1 MGKVCVGRFSP
12 LLWYFLFSLFFDKD
26 RVRHNV
32 ARRLTTFASTSKTNT
47 ESAWKIYTHV
57 TCCARTTT
65 TFFFGVFSM
74 EKSAFAFG
82 RGPQKASENRRGFLV
97 VLCAKNGKKKKKKKK
112 TNDGGEQQQQQQRDV
127 QPPRRITG
135 KKNGVSVNAQIRLVD
150 RWKKAAAS
158 TNEMTSPT
166 GPPERRRR
174 RSESDAT
181 TTTTT
186 TRKANA
192 NHPNDAYQAEL
203 KRRRTL
209 AAEKRKKEREAY
221 LQKMALDANDANLGA
236 FFDASGGGDEGKKTK
251 CFVDGYNVC
260 GVPDEDDARMR
271 VSGKNGSGG
280 GGGGG
285 GGIPHLRRTFL
296 VEGDLDRARKILE
309 EKAKAF
315 AISRNMECVIVWD
328 NNNYHANNSN
338 SNSSNGRFSEKERA
352 EDVGDGVTVVFTGNG
367 QLADGYIERE
377 TKLLAEKKD
386 GENVYVVT
394 SDNAVRMAVS
404 STTAR
409 VIDSANFCREI
420 RDTERDEDAILREL
434 ALDARWGGGAKKNK
448 ASIGASVLGD
458 ASAREKMLKLR
469 ETARNSSKAEM
480 NEKLVGKSGSF
491 GRFKQNSNR
500 DKSNATKTAANKE
513 EEEGERTNV
522 AKRLLMRRARADERN
537 RNNNGSDDGE
547 SGSYQRWGSL

>member
-1 MGKVCVGRFSP
+1 
-12 LLWYFLFSLFFDKD
+12 
-26 RVRHNV
+26 
-32 ARRLTTFASTSKTNT
+32 
-47 ESAWKIYTHV
+47 
-57 TCCARTTT
+57 
-65 TFFFGVFSM
+65 M
-74 EKSAFAFG
+74 EKSSAFVAFG
-82 RGPQKASENRRGFLV
+82 RGPQKASYNHRGFLV
-97 VLCAKNGKKKKKKKK
+97 VLCAKKNGKKKKKK
-112 TNDGGEQQQQQQRDV
+112 TNDGEQQQQQQQQQQRDV
-127 QPPRRITG
+127 PPPRRITG

-150 RWKKAAAS
+150 RWKKAASS
-158 TNEMTSPT
+158 TNEMTSLT
-166 GPPERRRR
+166 GPPERRMR

-192 NHPNDAYQAEL
+192 NHSNDAYQAEL

-221 LQKMALDANDANLGA
+221 LQKMALDANDENLGA

-271 VSGKNGSGG
+271 VSGKNGS
-280 GGGGG
+280 GGGG

-338 SNSSNGRFSEKERA
+338 SNSSNGGFSEKERA

-500 DKSNATKTAANKE
+500 DKSNATTTAANK
-513 EEEGERTNV
+513 EEGERTNV

-537 RNNNGSDDGE
+537 RNNNGSDDDE

>member
-1 MGKVCVGRFSP
+1 MEKTSSA
-12 LLWYFLFSLFFDKD
+12 L
-26 RVRHNV
+26 
-32 ARRLTTFASTSKTNT
+32 RLASFAS
-47 ESAWKIYTHV
+47 
-57 TCCARTTT
+57 
-65 TFFFGVFSM
+65 
-74 EKSAFAFG
+74 FG
-82 RGPQKASENRRGFLV
+82 RRVCPQQKASENRRGFLV
-97 VLCAKNGKKKKKKKK
+97 VLCAKNNGKKKKKKT
-112 TNDGGEQQQQQQRDV
+112 TNDGGEQQQQQQQQREDV
-127 QPPRRITG
+127 VQKPPRRITG

-150 RWKKAAAS
+150 RWKKKAAAS
-158 TNEMTSPT
+158 TNEMTSLT
-166 GPPERRRR
+166 GPPERRMR
-174 RSESDAT
+174 RSESDATTT

-500 DKSNATKTAANKE
+500 DKSNATTKTAANKEE

-537 RNNNGSDDGE
+537 RNNNNGSDDGE

>member
-1 MGKVCVGRFSP
+1 MEDIKNTRKVMTC
-12 LLWYFLFSLFFDKD
+12 
-26 RVRHNV
+26 
-32 ARRLTTFASTSKTNT
+32 
-47 ESAWKIYTHV
+47 
-57 TCCARTTT
+57 CCART
-65 TFFFGVFSM
+65 FFGGGGGGVFSSM
-74 EKSAFAFG
+74 EKTSALAFAFG
-82 RGPQKASENRRGFLV
+82 PRGPPKASENRRGFLV

-112 TNDGGEQQQQQQRDV
+112 TNDGGEQQQQQQQRDVV

-158 TNEMTSPT
+158 TNEMTSLT
-166 GPPERRRR
+166 GPPERRMR
-174 RSESDAT
+174 RSESDATT

-271 VSGKNGSGG
+271 VSGKNGS

-500 DKSNATKTAANKE
+500 DKSNATTKTAANKD

>member
-1 MGKVCVGRFSP
+1 MEKTSSA
-12 LLWYFLFSLFFDKD
+12 L
-26 RVRHNV
+26 
-32 ARRLTTFASTSKTNT
+32 RLASFAS
-47 ESAWKIYTHV
+47 
-57 TCCARTTT
+57 
-65 TFFFGVFSM
+65 
-74 EKSAFAFG
+74 FG
-82 RGPQKASENRRGFLV
+82 RRVCPQQKASENRRGFLV
-97 VLCAKNGKKKKKKKK
+97 VLCAKNNGKKKKKKT
-112 TNDGGEQQQQQQRDV
+112 TNDGGEQQQQQQREDVV
-127 QPPRRITG
+127 QPKPRRITG

-150 RWKKAAAS
+150 RWKKKAAAS
-158 TNEMTSPT
+158 TNEMTSLT
-166 GPPERRRR
+166 GPPERRMR
-174 RSESDAT
+174 RSESDATT

-271 VSGKNGSGG
+271 VSGKNGSG

-500 DKSNATKTAANKE
+500 DKSNATTKTAANKEE

-537 RNNNGSDDGE
+537 RNNNNGSDDGE

>member
-1 MGKVCVGRFSP
+1 MEKTSSA
-12 LLWYFLFSLFFDKD
+12 LAS
-26 RVRHNV
+26 
-32 ARRLTTFASTSKTNT
+32 FAS
-47 ESAWKIYTHV
+47 
-57 TCCARTTT
+57 
-65 TFFFGVFSM
+65 
-74 EKSAFAFG
+74 FG
-82 RGPQKASENRRGFLV
+82 RRVCPQKASENRRGFLV
-97 VLCAKNGKKKKKKKK
+97 VLCAKNGKKKKKT
-112 TNDGGEQQQQQQRDV
+112 TNDGGEQQQQQQREDVV
-127 QPPRRITG
+127 QPKPRRITG

-158 TNEMTSPT
+158 TNEMTSLT
-166 GPPERRRR
+166 GERRTR

-186 TRKANA
+186 TTTRKANA
-192 NHPNDAYQAEL
+192 NHSNDAYQAEL

-271 VSGKNGSGG
+271 VSGKNGS

-500 DKSNATKTAANKE
+500 DKSNATTKTAANKEEEEEE

>member
-1 MGKVCVGRFSP
+1 MEDIKNTRKVMTC
-12 LLWYFLFSLFFDKD
+12 
-26 RVRHNV
+26 
-32 ARRLTTFASTSKTNT
+32 
-47 ESAWKIYTHV
+47 
-57 TCCARTTT
+57 CCART
-65 TFFFGVFSM
+65 FFGGGGGGVFSSM
-74 EKSAFAFG
+74 EKTSALAFAFG
-82 RGPQKASENRRGFLV
+82 PRGPPKASENRRGFLV
-97 VLCAKNGKKKKKKKK
+97 VLCAKNGKKKKKKK
-112 TNDGGEQQQQQQRDV
+112 TNDGGEQQQQQRDVV

-158 TNEMTSPT
+158 TNEMTSLT
-166 GPPERRRR
+166 GPPERRMR
-174 RSESDAT
+174 RSGSDAT

-192 NHPNDAYQAEL
+192 NHSNDAYQAEL

-271 VSGKNGSGG
+271 VSGKNGS
-280 GGGGG
+280 GGGG

-500 DKSNATKTAANKE
+500 DKSNATTKTAANKD

>member
-1 MGKVCVGRFSP
+1 MM
-12 LLWYFLFSLFFDKD
+12 
-26 RVRHNV
+26 
-32 ARRLTTFASTSKTNT
+32 
-47 ESAWKIYTHV
+47 
-57 TCCARTTT
+57 TCCATTATTT
-65 TFFFGVFSM
+65 TTTTFFGVFSM
-74 EKSAFAFG
+74 EKSSAFAFG
-82 RGPQKASENRRGFLV
+82 RGPQKASSEKNRRGFLV
-97 VLCAKNGKKKKKKKK
+97 VVCAKNGKKKKKKKTT
-112 TNDGGEQQQQQQRDV
+112 TNDGGEQQQQQQQQQRDVV

-158 TNEMTSPT
+158 TNEMTSLT
-166 GPPERRRR
+166 GERRTR

-186 TRKANA
+186 TTTRKANA
-192 NHPNDAYQAEL
+192 NHSNDAYQAEL

-271 VSGKNGSGG
+271 VSGKNGSG

-500 DKSNATKTAANKE
+500 DKSNATTKTAANKEEEEE

>member
-1 MGKVCVGRFSP
+1 MEKTSSA
-12 LLWYFLFSLFFDKD
+12 L
-26 RVRHNV
+26 
-32 ARRLTTFASTSKTNT
+32 RLASFAS
-47 ESAWKIYTHV
+47 
-57 TCCARTTT
+57 
-65 TFFFGVFSM
+65 
-74 EKSAFAFG
+74 FG
-82 RGPQKASENRRGFLV
+82 RRVCPQQKASENRRGFLV
-97 VLCAKNGKKKKKKKK
+97 VLCAKKNGKKKKKTT
-112 TNDGGEQQQQQQRDV
+112 TNDGGEQQQQQQQQREDV
-127 QPPRRITG
+127 VQKPPRRITG

-150 RWKKAAAS
+150 RWKKKAAAS
-158 TNEMTSPT
+158 TNEMTSLT
-166 GPPERRRR
+166 GPPERRMR
-174 RSESDAT
+174 RSESDATTT

-271 VSGKNGSGG
+271 VSGKNGS
-280 GGGGG
+280 GGG

-500 DKSNATKTAANKE
+500 DKSNATTKTAANKE

-537 RNNNGSDDGE
+537 RNNNNGSDDGE

>member
-1 MGKVCVGRFSP
+1 
-12 LLWYFLFSLFFDKD
+12 
-26 RVRHNV
+26 
-32 ARRLTTFASTSKTNT
+32 
-47 ESAWKIYTHV
+47 
-57 TCCARTTT
+57 
-65 TFFFGVFSM
+65 M
-74 EKSAFAFG
+74 EKSSAFAFG
-82 RGPQKASENRRGFLV
+82 RGPQKASSEKNRRGFLV
-97 VLCAKNGKKKKKKKK
+97 VVCAKNGKKKKKKKTT
-112 TNDGGEQQQQQQRDV
+112 TNDGGEQQQQQQQQRDVV

-158 TNEMTSPT
+158 TNEMTSLT
-166 GPPERRRR
+166 GERRTR

-186 TRKANA
+186 TTTRKANA
-192 NHPNDAYQAEL
+192 NHSNDAYQAEL

-271 VSGKNGSGG
+271 VSGKNGSG

-500 DKSNATKTAANKE
+500 DKSNATTKTAANKEEEEE

-537 RNNNGSDDGE
+537 RNNNNGSDDGE

>member
-1 MGKVCVGRFSP
+1 
-12 LLWYFLFSLFFDKD
+12 
-26 RVRHNV
+26 
-32 ARRLTTFASTSKTNT
+32 
-47 ESAWKIYTHV
+47 
-57 TCCARTTT
+57 
-65 TFFFGVFSM
+65 M

-158 TNEMTSPT
+158 TNEMTSLT
-166 GPPERRRR
+166 GPPERRMR

-271 VSGKNGSGG
+271 VSGKNGS

-500 DKSNATKTAANKE
+500 DKSNATTKTAANKE

>member
-1 MGKVCVGRFSP
+1 
-12 LLWYFLFSLFFDKD
+12 
-26 RVRHNV
+26 
-32 ARRLTTFASTSKTNT
+32 
-47 ESAWKIYTHV
+47 
-57 TCCARTTT
+57 
-65 TFFFGVFSM
+65 M
-74 EKSAFAFG
+74 EKSSSAFVAFG
-82 RGPQKASENRRGFLV
+82 RGPQKASYYNRRGFLV
-97 VLCAKNGKKKKKKKK
+97 VLCAKKNFGKKKKKK
-112 TNDGGEQQQQQQRDV
+112 TNDGEQQQQRDV
-127 QPPRRITG
+127 PPPRRITG

-150 RWKKAAAS
+150 RWKKAAS
-158 TNEMTSPT
+158 TNEMTSLT
-166 GPPERRRR
+166 GPERRRR

-186 TRKANA
+186 RKANA
-192 NHPNDAYQAEL
+192 NHSNDAYQAEL

-271 VSGKNGSGG
+271 VSGKNGS
-280 GGGGG
+280 G

-377 TKLLAEKKD
+377 TKLLAEKKE

-469 ETARNSSKAEM
+469 EAARNSSKAEM

-500 DKSNATKTAANKE
+500 DKSNATTTAANK

-522 AKRLLMRRARADERN
+522 AKRLLMRRARVDERN
-537 RNNNGSDDGE
+537 RNNNGSDDDE

>member
-1 MGKVCVGRFSP
+1 MEKTSSA
-12 LLWYFLFSLFFDKD
+12 L
-26 RVRHNV
+26 
-32 ARRLTTFASTSKTNT
+32 RLASFAS
-47 ESAWKIYTHV
+47 
-57 TCCARTTT
+57 
-65 TFFFGVFSM
+65 
-74 EKSAFAFG
+74 FG
-82 RGPQKASENRRGFLV
+82 RRVCPQQKASENRRGFLV
-97 VLCAKNGKKKKKKKK
+97 VLCAKKNGKKKKKT

-127 QPPRRITG
+127 VQPKPRRITG

-150 RWKKAAAS
+150 RWKKKAAAS
-158 TNEMTSPT
+158 TNEMTSLT
-166 GPPERRRR
+166 GPPERRMR
-174 RSESDAT
+174 RSESDATTT

-271 VSGKNGSGG
+271 VSGKNGSG

-500 DKSNATKTAANKE
+500 DKSNATTKTAANKEEEEE

>member
-1 MGKVCVGRFSP
+1 MEKTSSA
-12 LLWYFLFSLFFDKD
+12 L
-26 RVRHNV
+26 
-32 ARRLTTFASTSKTNT
+32 RLASFAS
-47 ESAWKIYTHV
+47 
-57 TCCARTTT
+57 
-65 TFFFGVFSM
+65 
-74 EKSAFAFG
+74 FG
-82 RGPQKASENRRGFLV
+82 RRVCPQQKASENRRGFLV
-97 VLCAKNGKKKKKKKK
+97 VLCAKKNGKKKKKKT
-112 TNDGGEQQQQQQRDV
+112 TNDGGEQQQQQQREDVV

-150 RWKKAAAS
+150 RWKKKAAAS
-158 TNEMTSPT
+158 TNEMTSLT
-166 GPPERRRR
+166 GPPERRMR
-174 RSESDAT
+174 RSESDATTT

-271 VSGKNGSGG
+271 VSGKNGS
-280 GGGGG
+280 GG

-500 DKSNATKTAANKE
+500 DKSNATTTAANK

-537 RNNNGSDDGE
+537 RNNNGSDDDE

>member
-1 MGKVCVGRFSP
+1 
-12 LLWYFLFSLFFDKD
+12 
-26 RVRHNV
+26 
-32 ARRLTTFASTSKTNT
+32 
-47 ESAWKIYTHV
+47 
-57 TCCARTTT
+57 
-65 TFFFGVFSM
+65 M
-74 EKSAFAFG
+74 EKSSAFAFG
-82 RGPQKASENRRGFLV
+82 RGPQKASSEKNRRGFLV
-97 VLCAKNGKKKKKKKK
+97 VVCAKNGKKKKKKKTT
-112 TNDGGEQQQQQQRDV
+112 TNDGGEQQQQQQQQRDVV

-158 TNEMTSPT
+158 TNEMTSLT
-166 GPPERRRR
+166 GERRTR

-186 TRKANA
+186 TTTTRKANA
-192 NHPNDAYQAEL
+192 NHSNDAYQAEL

-271 VSGKNGSGG
+271 VSGKNGSG

-500 DKSNATKTAANKE
+500 DKSNATTKTAANKE
-513 EEEGERTNV
+513 EEEEGEEGERTNV

-537 RNNNGSDDGE
+537 RNNNNGSDDGE

>member
-1 MGKVCVGRFSP
+1 
-12 LLWYFLFSLFFDKD
+12 
-26 RVRHNV
+26 
-32 ARRLTTFASTSKTNT
+32 
-47 ESAWKIYTHV
+47 
-57 TCCARTTT
+57 
-65 TFFFGVFSM
+65 M
-74 EKSAFAFG
+74 EKSSAFAFG
-82 RGPQKASENRRGFLV
+82 RGPQKASSEKNRRGFLV
-97 VLCAKNGKKKKKKKK
+97 VVCAKNGKKKKKKKTT
-112 TNDGGEQQQQQQRDV
+112 TNDGGEQQQQQQQQQRDVV

-158 TNEMTSPT
+158 TNEMTSLT
-166 GPPERRRR
+166 GERRTR

-186 TRKANA
+186 TTTRKANA
-192 NHPNDAYQAEL
+192 NHSNDAYQAEL

-271 VSGKNGSGG
+271 VSGKNGSG

-500 DKSNATKTAANKE
+500 DKSNATTKTAANKEEEEE

>member
-1 MGKVCVGRFSP
+1 
-12 LLWYFLFSLFFDKD
+12 
-26 RVRHNV
+26 
-32 ARRLTTFASTSKTNT
+32 
-47 ESAWKIYTHV
+47 
-57 TCCARTTT
+57 
-65 TFFFGVFSM
+65 M
-74 EKSAFAFG
+74 EKSSAFVAFG
-82 RGPQKASENRRGFLV
+82 RGPQKASYINRRGFLV
-97 VLCAKNGKKKKKKKK
+97 VLCAKKNGKKKKK
-112 TNDGGEQQQQQQRDV
+112 TNDGEQQQQQRDV
-127 QPPRRITG
+127 PPPRRITG

-150 RWKKAAAS
+150 RWKKAASS
-158 TNEMTSPT
+158 TNEMTSLT

-181 TTTTT
+181 TTTT
-186 TRKANA
+186 RKANA
-192 NHPNDAYQAEL
+192 NHSNDAYQAEL

-280 GGGGG
+280 GG
-285 GGIPHLRRTFL
+285 IPHLRRTFL

-338 SNSSNGRFSEKERA
+338 SNSINGGFSEKERA

-377 TKLLAEKKD
+377 TKLLAEKKE

-469 ETARNSSKAEM
+469 EAARNSSKAEM

-500 DKSNATKTAANKE
+500 DKSNATTTAANK
-513 EEEGERTNV
+513 EEGERTNV

-537 RNNNGSDDGE
+537 RNINGSDDDE

>member
-1 MGKVCVGRFSP
+1 MEKTSSA
-12 LLWYFLFSLFFDKD
+12 L
-26 RVRHNV
+26 
-32 ARRLTTFASTSKTNT
+32 RLASFAS
-47 ESAWKIYTHV
+47 
-57 TCCARTTT
+57 
-65 TFFFGVFSM
+65 
-74 EKSAFAFG
+74 FG
-82 RGPQKASENRRGFLV
+82 RRVCPQQKASENRRGFLV
-97 VLCAKNGKKKKKKKK
+97 VLCAKNNGKKKKKKT
-112 TNDGGEQQQQQQRDV
+112 TNDGGEQQQQQQQQREDVV
-127 QPPRRITG
+127 QPKPRRITG

-150 RWKKAAAS
+150 RWKKKAAAS
-158 TNEMTSPT
+158 TNEMTSLT
-166 GPPERRRR
+166 GERRTR

-186 TRKANA
+186 TTTRKANA
-192 NHPNDAYQAEL
+192 NHSNDAYQAEL

-500 DKSNATKTAANKE
+500 DKSNATTKTAANKEEEEEE

>member
-1 MGKVCVGRFSP
+1 MEKTSSA
-12 LLWYFLFSLFFDKD
+12 L
-26 RVRHNV
+26 
-32 ARRLTTFASTSKTNT
+32 RLASFAS
-47 ESAWKIYTHV
+47 
-57 TCCARTTT
+57 
-65 TFFFGVFSM
+65 
-74 EKSAFAFG
+74 FG
-82 RGPQKASENRRGFLV
+82 RRVCPQQKASENRRGFLV
-97 VLCAKNGKKKKKKKK
+97 VLCAKNNGKKKKKTT
-112 TNDGGEQQQQQQRDV
+112 TNDGGEQQQQQQQQREDVV
-127 QPPRRITG
+127 QPKPRRITG

-150 RWKKAAAS
+150 RWKKKAAAS
-158 TNEMTSPT
+158 TNEMTSLT
-166 GPPERRRR
+166 GPPERRMR
-174 RSESDAT
+174 RSESDATTT

-271 VSGKNGSGG
+271 VSGKNGS

-500 DKSNATKTAANKE
+500 DKSNATTKTAANKEE

-537 RNNNGSDDGE
+537 RNNNNGSDDGE
-547 SGSYQRWGSL
+547 SGSYQRWGSF

>member
-1 MGKVCVGRFSP
+1 MEKTSSA
-12 LLWYFLFSLFFDKD
+12 L
-26 RVRHNV
+26 
-32 ARRLTTFASTSKTNT
+32 RLASFAS
-47 ESAWKIYTHV
+47 
-57 TCCARTTT
+57 
-65 TFFFGVFSM
+65 
-74 EKSAFAFG
+74 FG
-82 RGPQKASENRRGFLV
+82 RRVCPQQKASENRRGFLV
-97 VLCAKNGKKKKKKKK
+97 VLCAKNNGKKKKKKT
-112 TNDGGEQQQQQQRDV
+112 TNDGGEQQQQQQQREDV
-127 QPPRRITG
+127 VQPKPPRRITG

-150 RWKKAAAS
+150 RWKKKAAAS
-158 TNEMTSPT
+158 TNEMTSLT
-166 GPPERRRR
+166 GPPERRMR
-174 RSESDAT
+174 RSESDATTT

-271 VSGKNGSGG
+271 VSGKNGS
-280 GGGGG
+280 GG

-500 DKSNATKTAANKE
+500 DKSNATTKTAANKEE

-537 RNNNGSDDGE
+537 RNNNNGSDDGE

>member
-1 MGKVCVGRFSP
+1 
-12 LLWYFLFSLFFDKD
+12 
-26 RVRHNV
+26 
-32 ARRLTTFASTSKTNT
+32 
-47 ESAWKIYTHV
+47 
-57 TCCARTTT
+57 
-65 TFFFGVFSM
+65 M
-74 EKSAFAFG
+74 EKTSSALAFAFG
-82 RGPQKASENRRGFLV
+82 PRRGPQQKASENRRGFLV

-112 TNDGGEQQQQQQRDV
+112 KTNDGGEQQQQQQRDVV

-150 RWKKAAAS
+150 RWKKKAAAS
-158 TNEMTSPT
+158 TNEMTSLT
-166 GPPERRRR
+166 GPPERRMR
-174 RSESDAT
+174 RSESDATT

-271 VSGKNGSGG
+271 VSGKNGS

-434 ALDARWGGGAKKNK
+434 ALDARWGGGAKQNK

-458 ASAREKMLKLR
+458 ASAREKMMKLR
-469 ETARNSSKAEM
+469 EMARNSSKAEM

-491 GRFKQNSNR
+491 GRFKRQNNT
-500 DKSNATKTAANKE
+500 ATKATKNKDATTTNKKE
-513 EEEGERTNV
+513 ASDGEGTNV
-522 AKRLLMRRARADERN
+522 TKRLLMRRARMDEN
-537 RNNNGSDDGE
+537 ANDDDRSSSSSSS
-547 SGSYQRWGSL
+547 SGRWGSF

>member
-1 MGKVCVGRFSP
+1 
-12 LLWYFLFSLFFDKD
+12 
-26 RVRHNV
+26 
-32 ARRLTTFASTSKTNT
+32 
-47 ESAWKIYTHV
+47 
-57 TCCARTTT
+57 
-65 TFFFGVFSM
+65 M
-74 EKSAFAFG
+74 EKSSAFAFG
-82 RGPQKASENRRGFLV
+82 RGPQKASSEKNRRGFLV
-97 VLCAKNGKKKKKKKK
+97 VVCAKNGKKKKKKKKK
-112 TNDGGEQQQQQQRDV
+112 TNDGGEQQQQQQQQQRDVV

-158 TNEMTSPT
+158 TNEMTSLT
-166 GPPERRRR
+166 GERRTR

-186 TRKANA
+186 TTTRKANA
-192 NHPNDAYQAEL
+192 NHSNDAYQAEL

-271 VSGKNGSGG
+271 VSGKNGS

-500 DKSNATKTAANKE
+500 DKSNATTKTAANKEEEEE

>member
-1 MGKVCVGRFSP
+1 MEKTSSA
-12 LLWYFLFSLFFDKD
+12 L
-26 RVRHNV
+26 
-32 ARRLTTFASTSKTNT
+32 RLASFAS
-47 ESAWKIYTHV
+47 
-57 TCCARTTT
+57 
-65 TFFFGVFSM
+65 
-74 EKSAFAFG
+74 FG
-82 RGPQKASENRRGFLV
+82 RRRVCPQQKASENRRGFLV
-97 VLCAKNGKKKKKKKK
+97 VLCAKNNGKKKKKKT
-112 TNDGGEQQQQQQRDV
+112 TNDGGEQQQQQQQQREDV
-127 QPPRRITG
+127 VQKPPRRITG

-150 RWKKAAAS
+150 RWKKKAAAS
-158 TNEMTSPT
+158 TNEMTSLT
-166 GPPERRRR
+166 GPPERRMR
-174 RSESDAT
+174 RSESDATT

-271 VSGKNGSGG
+271 VSGKNGSG

-491 GRFKQNSNR
+491 GRFKQNGNR
-500 DKSNATKTAANKE
+500 DKSNATTKTAANKEE

-537 RNNNGSDDGE
+537 RNNNNGSDDGE

>member
-1 MGKVCVGRFSP
+1 
-12 LLWYFLFSLFFDKD
+12 
-26 RVRHNV
+26 
-32 ARRLTTFASTSKTNT
+32 
-47 ESAWKIYTHV
+47 
-57 TCCARTTT
+57 
-65 TFFFGVFSM
+65 M
-74 EKSAFAFG
+74 EKSSAFVAFG
-82 RGPQKASENRRGFLV
+82 RGPQKASYINRRGFLV
-97 VLCAKNGKKKKKKKK
+97 VLCAKKNGKKKKKK
-112 TNDGGEQQQQQQRDV
+112 TNDGEQQQQRDV
-127 QPPRRITG
+127 PPPRRITG

-150 RWKKAAAS
+150 RWKKAASS
-158 TNEMTSPT
+158 TNEMTSLT

-181 TTTTT
+181 TTTT
-186 TRKANA
+186 RKANA
-192 NHPNDAYQAEL
+192 NHSNDAYQAEL

-280 GGGGG
+280 GG
-285 GGIPHLRRTFL
+285 IPHLRRTFL

-338 SNSSNGRFSEKERA
+338 SNSINGGFSEKERA

-377 TKLLAEKKD
+377 TKLLAEKKE

-469 ETARNSSKAEM
+469 EAARNSSKAEM

-500 DKSNATKTAANKE
+500 DKSNATTTAANK
-513 EEEGERTNV
+513 EEGERTNV

-537 RNNNGSDDGE
+537 RNNNGSDDDE

>member
-1 MGKVCVGRFSP
+1 M
-12 LLWYFLFSLFFDKD
+12 
-26 RVRHNV
+26 
-32 ARRLTTFASTSKTNT
+32 
-47 ESAWKIYTHV
+47 
-57 TCCARTTT
+57 
-65 TFFFGVFSM
+65 
-74 EKSAFAFG
+74 
-82 RGPQKASENRRGFLV
+82 
-97 VLCAKNGKKKKKKKK
+97 
-112 TNDGGEQQQQQQRDV
+112 
-127 QPPRRITG
+127 
-135 KKNGVSVNAQIRLVD
+135 
-150 RWKKAAAS
+150 
-158 TNEMTSPT
+158 
-166 GPPERRRR
+166 
-174 RSESDAT
+174 
-181 TTTTT
+181 
-186 TRKANA
+186 
-192 NHPNDAYQAEL
+192 
-203 KRRRTL
+203 
-209 AAEKRKKEREAY
+209 
-221 LQKMALDANDANLGA
+221 
-236 FFDASGGGDEGKKTK
+236 
-251 CFVDGYNVC
+251 
-260 GVPDEDDARMR
+260 
-271 VSGKNGSGG
+271 
-280 GGGGG
+280 
-285 GGIPHLRRTFL
+285 
-296 VEGDLDRARKILE
+296 EGDLDRARKILE

-500 DKSNATKTAANKE
+500 DKSNATTKTAANKEEEEEE

>member
-1 MGKVCVGRFSP
+1 
-12 LLWYFLFSLFFDKD
+12 
-26 RVRHNV
+26 
-32 ARRLTTFASTSKTNT
+32 
-47 ESAWKIYTHV
+47 
-57 TCCARTTT
+57 
-65 TFFFGVFSM
+65 M
-74 EKSAFAFG
+74 EKSSAFAFG
-82 RGPQKASENRRGFLV
+82 RGPQKASSEKNRRGFLV
-97 VLCAKNGKKKKKKKK
+97 VVCAKNGKKKKKKKTT
-112 TNDGGEQQQQQQRDV
+112 TNDGGEQQQQQQQQRDVV

-158 TNEMTSPT
+158 TNEMTSLT
-166 GPPERRRR
+166 GERRTR

-186 TRKANA
+186 TTTRKANA
-192 NHPNDAYQAEL
+192 NHSNDAYQAEL

-271 VSGKNGSGG
+271 VSGKNGS

-500 DKSNATKTAANKE
+500 DKSNATTKTAANKEEEEE

>member
-1 MGKVCVGRFSP
+1 MEKTSSA
-12 LLWYFLFSLFFDKD
+12 L
-26 RVRHNV
+26 
-32 ARRLTTFASTSKTNT
+32 RLASFAS
-47 ESAWKIYTHV
+47 
-57 TCCARTTT
+57 
-65 TFFFGVFSM
+65 
-74 EKSAFAFG
+74 FG
-82 RGPQKASENRRGFLV
+82 RRVCPQQKASENRRGFLV
-97 VLCAKNGKKKKKKKK
+97 VLCAKKNGKKKKKKT
-112 TNDGGEQQQQQQRDV
+112 TNDGGEQQQQQQQQREDVV
-127 QPPRRITG
+127 QPKPRRITG

-150 RWKKAAAS
+150 RWKKKAAAS
-158 TNEMTSPT
+158 TNEMTSLT
-166 GPPERRRR
+166 GPPERRMR

-500 DKSNATKTAANKE
+500 DKSNATTKTAANKEE

-537 RNNNGSDDGE
+537 RNNNNGSDDGE

>member
-1 MGKVCVGRFSP
+1 
-12 LLWYFLFSLFFDKD
+12 
-26 RVRHNV
+26 
-32 ARRLTTFASTSKTNT
+32 
-47 ESAWKIYTHV
+47 
-57 TCCARTTT
+57 
-65 TFFFGVFSM
+65 M
-74 EKSAFAFG
+74 EKSSAFVAFG
-82 RGPQKASENRRGFLV
+82 RGPQKASYINRRGFLV
-97 VLCAKNGKKKKKKKK
+97 VLCAKKNGKKKKKK
-112 TNDGGEQQQQQQRDV
+112 TNDGEQQQQQRDV
-127 QPPRRITG
+127 PPPRRITG

-150 RWKKAAAS
+150 RWKKAASS
-158 TNEMTSPT
+158 TNEMTSLT

-181 TTTTT
+181 TTTT
-186 TRKANA
+186 RKANA
-192 NHPNDAYQAEL
+192 NHSNDAYQAEL

-280 GGGGG
+280 GG
-285 GGIPHLRRTFL
+285 IPHLRRTFL

-338 SNSSNGRFSEKERA
+338 SNSINGGFSEKERA

-377 TKLLAEKKD
+377 TKLLAEKKE

-469 ETARNSSKAEM
+469 EAARNSSKAEM

-500 DKSNATKTAANKE
+500 DKSNATTTAANK
-513 EEEGERTNV
+513 EEGERTNV

-537 RNNNGSDDGE
+537 RNINGSDDDE

>member
-1 MGKVCVGRFSP
+1 MEKTSSA
-12 LLWYFLFSLFFDKD
+12 L
-26 RVRHNV
+26 
-32 ARRLTTFASTSKTNT
+32 RLASFAS
-47 ESAWKIYTHV
+47 
-57 TCCARTTT
+57 
-65 TFFFGVFSM
+65 
-74 EKSAFAFG
+74 FG
-82 RGPQKASENRRGFLV
+82 RRVCPQQKASENRRGFLV
-97 VLCAKNGKKKKKKKK
+97 VLCAKNNGKKKKKTT
-112 TNDGGEQQQQQQRDV
+112 TNDGGEQQQQQQQREDVV
-127 QPPRRITG
+127 QPKPRRITG

-150 RWKKAAAS
+150 RWKKKAAAS
-158 TNEMTSPT
+158 TNEMTSLT
-166 GPPERRRR
+166 GPPERRMR

-500 DKSNATKTAANKE
+500 DKSNATTKTAANKEE

-537 RNNNGSDDGE
+537 RNNNNGSDDGE

>member
-1 MGKVCVGRFSP
+1 MEKTSSA
-12 LLWYFLFSLFFDKD
+12 L
-26 RVRHNV
+26 
-32 ARRLTTFASTSKTNT
+32 RLASFAS
-47 ESAWKIYTHV
+47 
-57 TCCARTTT
+57 
-65 TFFFGVFSM
+65 
-74 EKSAFAFG
+74 FG
-82 RGPQKASENRRGFLV
+82 RRVCPQQKASENRRGFLV
-97 VLCAKNGKKKKKKKK
+97 VLCAKNNGKKKKKKT
-112 TNDGGEQQQQQQRDV
+112 TNDGGEQQQQQQQQREDV
-127 QPPRRITG
+127 VQKQPRRITG

-150 RWKKAAAS
+150 RWKKKAAAS
-158 TNEMTSPT
+158 TNEMTSLT
-166 GPPERRRR
+166 GPPERRMR
-174 RSESDAT
+174 RSESDATTT

-500 DKSNATKTAANKE
+500 DKSNATTKTAANKEE

-537 RNNNGSDDGE
+537 RNNNNGSDDGE

>member
-1 MGKVCVGRFSP
+1 
-12 LLWYFLFSLFFDKD
+12 
-26 RVRHNV
+26 
-32 ARRLTTFASTSKTNT
+32 
-47 ESAWKIYTHV
+47 
-57 TCCARTTT
+57 
-65 TFFFGVFSM
+65 M
-74 EKSAFAFG
+74 EKSSSAFVAFG
-82 RGPQKASENRRGFLV
+82 RGPQKASYYNRRGFLV
-97 VLCAKNGKKKKKKKK
+97 VLCAKKNFGKKKKKKK
-112 TNDGGEQQQQQQRDV
+112 TNDGEQQQQRDV
-127 QPPRRITG
+127 PPPRRITG

-150 RWKKAAAS
+150 RWKKAASS
-158 TNEMTSPT
+158 TNEMTSLT

-181 TTTTT
+181 TTTT
-186 TRKANA
+186 RKANA
-192 NHPNDAYQAEL
+192 NHSNDAYQAEL

-280 GGGGG
+280 GG
-285 GGIPHLRRTFL
+285 IPHLRRTFL

-338 SNSSNGRFSEKERA
+338 SNSSNGGFSEKERA

-377 TKLLAEKKD
+377 TKLLAEKKE

-458 ASAREKMLKLR
+458 ASTREKMLKLR
-469 ETARNSSKAEM
+469 EAARNSSKAEM

-500 DKSNATKTAANKE
+500 DKSNATTTAANE

-537 RNNNGSDDGE
+537 RNNNGSDDDE

>member
-1 MGKVCVGRFSP
+1 MALCR
-12 LLWYFLFSLFFDKD
+12 LTHRDLCFDKE
-26 RVRHNV
+26 
-32 ARRLTTFASTSKTNT
+32 SSKTNT
-47 ESAWKIYTHV
+47 TEKRA
-57 TCCARTTT
+57 
-65 TFFFGVFSM
+65 M
-74 EKSAFAFG
+74 EKTSSALRLASFASFG
-82 RGPQKASENRRGFLV
+82 RRVCPQQKASENRRGFLV
-97 VLCAKNGKKKKKKKK
+97 VLCAKNNGKKKKKKT
-112 TNDGGEQQQQQQRDV
+112 TNDGGEQQQQQQQQREDVV
-127 QPPRRITG
+127 QPKPRRITG

-150 RWKKAAAS
+150 RWKKKAAAS
-158 TNEMTSPT
+158 TNEMTSLT
-166 GPPERRRR
+166 GPPERRMR
-174 RSESDAT
+174 RSESDATTT

-491 GRFKQNSNR
+491 GRFKQNGNR
-500 DKSNATKTAANKE
+500 DKSNATTKTAANKEE

-537 RNNNGSDDGE
+537 RNNNNGSDDGE

>member
-1 MGKVCVGRFSP
+1 
-12 LLWYFLFSLFFDKD
+12 
-26 RVRHNV
+26 
-32 ARRLTTFASTSKTNT
+32 
-47 ESAWKIYTHV
+47 
-57 TCCARTTT
+57 
-65 TFFFGVFSM
+65 M
-74 EKSAFAFG
+74 EKSSSAFVAFG
-82 RGPQKASENRRGFLV
+82 RGPQKASYYNRRGFLV
-97 VLCAKNGKKKKKKKK
+97 VLCAKKNFGKKKKKK
-112 TNDGGEQQQQQQRDV
+112 TNDGEQQQQRDV
-127 QPPRRITG
+127 PPPRRITG

-150 RWKKAAAS
+150 RWKKAASS
-158 TNEMTSPT
+158 TNEMTSLT

-181 TTTTT
+181 TTTT
-186 TRKANA
+186 RKANA
-192 NHPNDAYQAEL
+192 NHSNDAYQAEL

-280 GGGGG
+280 GG
-285 GGIPHLRRTFL
+285 IPHLRRTFL

-338 SNSSNGRFSEKERA
+338 NNSSNGGFSEKERA

-377 TKLLAEKKD
+377 TKLLAEKKK

-469 ETARNSSKAEM
+469 EAARNSSKAEM

-500 DKSNATKTAANKE
+500 DKSNATTTAANK

-537 RNNNGSDDGE
+537 RNNNGSDDDE